1 MFPKA
6 HLTSH
11 SRMSGFRWVSTPVW
25 LSRSL
30 KPFLYSFSVYPCHLL
45 LISAASV
52 KSLPFPTFIT
62 PILAW
67 SIPLVVPVFL
77 KRSLVFL
84 IIIHTYFWLV
94 FPFMIKALT
103 SRDRHQSNK
112 QKLLNTFCCCCCSVT
127 QSCQTLCDPMY
138 CRLLRPS
145 PTPGACS
152 NSYSWS
158 QWCHPTI
165 SSLVVPFSSYLQSF
179 PSSGSFI
186 MSWLFTSAGQIT
198 GASALALLPI
208 LNFFHLITSLQT
220 LMSDYFWISC
230 QLVSEK

>member
-1 MFPKA
+1 MEIGSMILDLLKKNLQTVWYLHHQTLPVENHIMSSQF
-6 HLTSH
+6 SH
-11 SRMSGFRWVSTPVW
+11 SVVFD
-25 LSRSL
+25 SL
-30 KPFLYSFSVYPCHLL
+30 WSHGLQHARIPC
-45 LISAASV
+45 
-52 KSLPFPTFIT
+52 
-62 PILAW
+62 
-67 SIPLVVPVFL
+67 
-77 KRSLVFL
+77 
-84 IIIHTYFWLV
+84 
-94 FPFMIKALT
+94 
-103 SRDRHQSNK
+103 
-112 QKLLNTFCCCCCSVT
+112 
-127 QSCQTLCDPMY
+127 
-138 CRLLRPS
+138 PS
-145 PTPGACS
+145 PTTRACS

-208 LNFFHLITSLQT
+208 LNFFHLITFLQT